1 MRELNISFRAF
12 ALFVLMRAS
21 KFCCRQSQADK
32 ATFVPAAEPQEI
44 WQKKKPPCKLW
55 WNGTYQFYVKT
66 TKNYTARGQTRT
78 DVRLN
83 HLPMPHPLTQRH
95 PHIWLMLC
103 LAFWLS
109 AVLAAP
115 ACLAAPSQIVE
126 QAFVLDPSGQ
136 MTLEQAQQQ
145 PQTAYKG
152 TLRRLLDPSVV
163 WLRLRVAPR
172 ADDGAATAAVGAMNE
187 RLRLV
192 PAWSQSLTLYD
203 PLQRDVSGR
212 VSRQEM
218 PPAQALFTVH
228 ALSIPVGTQARD
240 LWVRLQANG
249 PVNISVRI
257 LSVDEAATQRD
268 SDSLLQGTVIGAHAM
283 LVLLG
288 FIAWMADQKGIG
300 HTLLTKQVINLL
312 LAALNANW
320 VVLPVGASA
329 LLWPEGTGAYVLEG
343 LRLLNMAVSLWFFI
357 RVLELLQAPRW
368 VLKVQRVPLML
379 MVLCVLLL
387 VAGQLALVRI
397 IALWLFFAIPLGL
410 LMGVLAPA
418 QEVQR
423 SFGLRRL
430 ALRGAERLA
439 LGLLLLTT
447 WGTLFSSGFYRA
459 QDIFFFGVWAPI
471 AAVCALGVLILV
483 SWRHI
488 RANRLRQMEQAHRA
502 ELNAQALGFER
513 GERQRQQEFMRMLT
527 HELKAPLS
535 TLGMV
540 IGSTAPSASMNH
552 HAKQAL
558 ASMRQVI
565 DHCAQSADIDDAH
578 TSPQQV
584 ACSLET
590 ELALR
595 CDAQSNRARIHVAPT
610 ESLPPVLADK
620 RMLAVIF
627 NNLLDNAFKYSP
639 QGSPICAAV
648 VRVRHPQGA
657 VQRVSVTNQ
666 ALAGPL
672 PDASRL
678 FQKYYWGDTVQRM
691 VGSGLGLHL
700 ARLLTRRQG
709 GDLQY
714 QADAQGITFT
724 LILPESLAV
733 VVGVDGA

>member
-1 MRELNISFRAF
+1 MP
-12 ALFVLMRAS
+12 
-21 KFCCRQSQADK
+21 KK
-32 ATFVPAAEPQEI
+32 AV
-44 WQKKKPPCKLW
+44 
-55 WNGTYQFYVKT
+55 
-66 TKNYTARGQTRT
+66 
-78 DVRLN
+78 VR
-83 HLPMPHPLTQRH
+83 HSHPPMPHTLTQRY
-95 PHIWLMLC
+95 PHVRLMLC

-109 AVLAAP
+109 VVLAAP

-136 MTLEQAQQQ
+136 MTLEQAQLQ
-145 PQTAYKG
+145 PETAYAG

-163 WLRLRVAPR
+163 WLRLRVAPP
-172 ADDGAATAAVGAMNE
+172 ADDGAAAAAVPAAHE
-187 RLRLV
+187 RLRIV
-192 PAWSQSLTLYD
+192 PAWSQSLSLYD
-203 PLQRDVSGR
+203 PLQRDASGR
-212 VSRQEM
+212 VSRQDM

-228 ALSIPVGTQARD
+228 ALSIPVGTEARD
-240 LWVRLQANG
+240 LWLRLQPNG
-249 PVNISVRI
+249 PVHISVKV
-257 LSVDEAATQRD
+257 LTVDEAATQRG

-300 HTLLTKQVINLL
+300 HTLFTKQVLNLL

-320 VVLPVGASA
+320 LVLPVGASA
-329 LLWPEGTGAYVLEG
+329 LLWPEGIGAYVLEG

-357 RVLELLQAPRW
+357 RVLDLLQAPNW
-368 VLKVQRVPLML
+368 VLKLQRVPL
-379 MVLCVLLL
+379 VLLGL
-387 VAGQLALVRI
+387 CAFLLLAGQLALARI
-397 IALWLFFAIPLGL
+397 IALSLFFAIPIGL
-410 LMGVLAPA
+410 LVAVLAP
-418 QEVQR
+418 EHGVRCSFSR
-423 SFGLRRL
+423 SRL
-430 ALRGAERLA
+430 VLRGAERLA
-439 LGLLLLTT
+439 LGLLLLTA
-447 WGTLFSSGFYRA
+447 WGTLLSSGFYRA
-459 QDIFFFGVWAPI
+459 QDIFIFGVWAPI
-471 AAVCALGVLILV
+471 AAVCALGMLLLV

-488 RANRLRQMEQAHRA
+488 RANRLRQLEQAHRA

-540 IGSTAPSASMNH
+540 MGSTAPSASMNH

-578 TSPQQV
+578 TPPQRV

-595 CDAQSNRARIHVAPT
+595 CDAQSNRARIHLAPT
-610 ESLPPVLADK
+610 EPLPPVMADK

-639 QGSPICAAV
+639 QGSPISATV

-657 VQRVSVTNQ
+657 VQRVSVTNP

-672 PDASRL
+672 PDPSRL
-678 FQKYYWGDTVQRM
+678 FQKYYRGDAVQRM

-700 ARLLTRRQG
+700 SRLLARRQG

-724 LILPESLAV
+724 LILPETPAV
-733 VVGVDGA
+733 GGAVDGA